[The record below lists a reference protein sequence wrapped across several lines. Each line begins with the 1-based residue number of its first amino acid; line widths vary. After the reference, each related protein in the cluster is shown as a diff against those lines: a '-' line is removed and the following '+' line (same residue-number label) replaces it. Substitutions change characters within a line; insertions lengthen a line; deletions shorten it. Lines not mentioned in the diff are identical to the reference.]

1 MEGAESA
8 EEGAAGDDAAEGGAG
23 GGDPREVGGRAD
35 AEEDL
40 LQELVGWQNILRIER
55 GRVDRLLRRGHRRRR
70 RRRDRRLD
78 RRGRGSEASVET
90 REHWRLESGEF
101 MAYSRPNG
109 RPGPAR
115 HGPAGGNCSGPCRSG
130 PRAKASA
137 QARPKEVP
145 GRPVNVRYCTV
156 AHTIL
161 TGQFVAV

>member
-70 RRRDRRLD
+70 RDRRLD

-90 REHWRLESGEF
+90 REH
-101 MAYSRPNG
+101 
-109 RPGPAR
+109 
-115 HGPAGGNCSGPCRSG
+115 
-130 PRAKASA
+130 
-137 QARPKEVP
+137 
-145 GRPVNVRYCTV
+145 
-156 AHTIL
+156 
-161 TGQFVAV
+161 